1 MTIWAHVL
9 IKNEEN
15 FIWYSIMSV
24 IDYVDK
30 VLIYD
35 TGSTDKTL
43 KIINK
48 INNSK
53 ITLKEINSSKFEED
67 KIRQQMLD
75 ETDSDWFIVLDGDEI
90 WWQKSI
96 QALLAEINKNKNIDS
111 IVVPTVNVV
120 GDMFHVQEKNAGKYH
135 LAGRIGHLNLRA
147 INRKMEGLH
156 GEGKHGVFRWADSMD
171 VSIENRNEN
180 RIKYLDAPYLHVT
193 HLKRTTDVIDND
205 IVYKRTFKL
214 KYEIGK
220 RLPLDYYYP
229 EVFFKDRPKIVLTPW
244 KVRSNKY
251 LSLALFQRPFK
262 LLKRKFNLNKKYGY

>member
-1 MTIWAHVL
+1 
-9 IKNEEN
+9 
-15 FIWYSIMSV
+15 MSV